1 MINYS
6 LYIDMVKQEI
16 IIEKSPDAI
25 KHGIPF
31 YIDQLAGIITQETTQ
46 KYRDNYI
53 KTHSSDD
60 KKTILD

>member
-25 KHGIPF
+25 KHRIPF
-31 YIDQLAGIITQETTQ
+31 YIDQLAGIITQDTSIVTGKQ
-46 KYRDNYI
+46 IGRA
-53 KTHSSDD
+53 HV
-60 KKTILD
+60 